1 MNLHVLHV
9 DSNPTDATMKIEI
22 IYDGGTAKCTVNG
35 EPLSKCS
42 KLTLVLLISAF
53 ECIKKHIKRENLLT
67 INH

>member
-1 MNLHVLHV
+1 MEI
-9 DSNPTDATMKIEI
+9 KI

-35 EPLSKCS
+35 KPLGKCS

-67 INH
+67 QVGP